1 MRSSPPKPAVDHDAC
16 GVGFIAQLG
25 SQGSRDVVER
35 ALIALARLS
44 HRGGV
49 DADGLSGD
57 GAGLLIPIPKDF
69 IRERARD
76 LSIQLPD
83 SFGLG
88 MVFIPPGQEL
98 PACSAIESAAATSG
112 LRCLGWRVV
121 PTSPSLLG
129 PSALGSMPVIR
140 QCFFES
146 EDPCTDLERQ
156 LFLMRKRVESR
167 SIPGLYFCS
176 LSSRV
181 LVYKGLLTPLQLR
194 AFYSDLAAED
204 FTAPFAIFHQ
214 RYSTNTSPSWQL
226 AQPFRYVA
234 HNGEI
239 NAISANRRWTRA
251 REATLRREFAA
262 DDSFHVLEEG
272 VSDSASF
279 DNVLE
284 VFLRQNYNVA
294 AAMLRMVP
302 PAWESDSRTFVKL
315 RTYLDKAA
323 RRQEP
328 WDGPAALV
336 FSDGQMVGA
345 KLDRNGLRPMRYVLT
360 SDGLLVVGSEVG
372 LADLRDKQ
380 VIERNRL
387 GPGEILLVDA
397 LAGAIFRN
405 NNEVSEL
412 LGPDGLRDGAPHPY
426 NQRQTH
432 ATSPVPPSQAA
443 VTRLGPTST
452 VPPASEIEPQKLAAA
467 MGWTEDQYRLLFQPL
482 GRDGKEAIWS
492 MGDDAPPA
500 FLSSVRRSL
509 WDYCK
514 QRFAQVTN
522 PPIDPLREVHVMSL
536 NVYLDAKITAESPVL
551 DAGQMAI
558 LENEDEATTLWTT
571 AATRR
576 LVPRK
581 LGPAVQRIDFTFD
594 AANGVHAAEAALD
607 RVRDD
612 IAAAIRK
619 NPALIV
625 LTDRGTNENR
635 AALPALLALS
645 AAWKEMVLLGAHNTS
660 LVVESGQI
668 IETHHIAL
676 LIATGASAVYPYL
689 AMELSENLQPGGA
702 AKYRIA
708 VEAGLRKVLARMG
721 ISTVASYRNS
731 HLFETVGLDDEV
743 CAEFFEDASASIGG
757 KSLQNILEDTIAAHT
772 RAFAAAAAGAAAMQD
787 AGLYRFRH
795 SGERHNT
802 SPDLVRRMHSYI
814 KSPTPANYASFV
826 ELADTR
832 EPVAIRDH
840 LEIANST
847 PIPLD
852 EVEPASAILSRF
864 SAQAMSLGALS
875 PEAHRTLAIA
885 MNRLGARSNTGEGGE
900 DPSLYRFEPEAANRV
915 KQVASA
921 RFGVTAEYLCRADEL
936 EIKMA
941 QGSKPGEGG
950 QLPAIK
956 VNAYIARLRHAVPGM
971 SLISPPPHHDIYSI
985 EDLAQLIY
993 DLRAVNPAARI
1004 GVKLVSG
1011 AGVGII
1017 AAGVAKA
1024 GADVITIAGFDG
1036 GTGASPLT
1044 SIKNTG
1050 LPWEIGLRD
1059 AHAALLR
1066 AGFRDRV
1073 RLRTDGGFK
1082 FGRDVLI
1089 AALLGADEFGFGT
1102 ATLLAI
1108 GCVMARQC
1116 HLNTCPVG
1124 IATQDEKLRARFTGN
1139 PEMVMSYFQGI
1150 AAEVRERLAA
1160 LGVRSLAA
1168 ITGNASKL
1176 RPRDEWA
1183 ARSLAPLLKPI
1194 KAVTTQ
1200 LHPHRPTVSAP
1211 IEIDLPESALDIRR
1225 KLVGGVDRHKPAPL
1239 QQFLPICNADRSVG
1253 AHLSGYILRRTNFDG
1268 LAGKSVQCEFRG
1280 SAGQSFGAFLIPG
1293 LRFKLFGDAND
1304 YVGKSLSGGTIA
1316 ISAGASAAQ
1325 RGDVL
1330 AGNTVLYGA
1339 TSGKLFIAGRAG
1351 ERFAVRNSGALAV
1364 VEGVGHHG
1372 CEYMTAGVVIIL
1384 GPAGMNLGSGMTG
1397 GLTYILRDALHDE
1410 NYNHEFVRPA
1420 EIGESEETVEEDR
1433 VAAIEGTANVTA
1445 TVGAG
1450 LRAALRAQAEAAGPA
1465 RVSADQITNRDAV
1478 AGNEDEW
1485 LRHILREHFHLT
1497 NSPRARR
1504 LLESALPLPLVR
1516 LQPVHLPSTIAETWT
1531 PFLQRRDSQ
1540 PMTTPVQQDSAT
1552 AQPPLEAIRQT
1563 GESAC

>member
-1 MRSSPPKPAVDHDAC
+1 MHCSRTLLAPDHDAC

-25 SQGSRDVVER
+25 SRGSREVIER
-35 ALIALARLS
+35 ALVALTRLT

-49 DADGLSGD
+49 DSDGLSGD
-57 GAGLLIPIPKDF
+57 GAGILIPIPREF
-69 IRERARD
+69 IRRCTLDEG
-76 LSIQLPD
+76 IELPEP
-83 SFGLG
+83 FALG
-88 MVFIPPGQEL
+88 MAFLPPSQEL
-98 PACSAIESAAATSG
+98 AACKVIEAAAVDSG
-112 LRCLGWRVV
+112 LRYLGTRVV
-121 PTSPSLLG
+121 PTEPLLLG
-129 PSALGSMPVIR
+129 PCALATLPVIR
-140 QCFFES
+140 QFFLAPVNS
-146 EDPCTDLERQ
+146 SSDLERQ
-156 LFLMRKRVESR
+156 LFLMRKRVEGGRISG
-167 SIPGLYFCS
+167 IYFCS
-176 LSSRV
+176 LSSEV

-194 AFYSDLAAED
+194 AFYSDLGSSD
-204 FTAPFAIFHQ
+204 FIAPFAIFHQ

-226 AQPFRYVA
+226 AQPFRCVA

-239 NAISANRRWTRA
+239 NTISANRRWTRA
-251 REATLRREFAA
+251 RERVTRQKFGAG
-262 DDSFHVLEEG
+262 DWFHVLEED

-279 DNVLE
+279 DNAIEVL
-284 VFLRQNYNVA
+284 LRQNYNVA

-302 PAWESDSRTFVKL
+302 PAWQSDPRTSAKL
-315 RTYLDKAA
+315 RVYLEKAA
-323 RRQEP
+323 REQEP

-336 FSDGQMVGA
+336 FGDGRMVGA

-360 SDGLLVVGSEVG
+360 SDGLLVAGSEVG
-372 LADLRDKQ
+372 LVNLRDKK

-387 GPGEILLVDA
+387 GPGEILLVDPQA
-397 LAGAIFRN
+397 AAIFRG

-412 LGPDGLRDGAPHPY
+412 LGSSR
-426 NQRQTH
+426 
-432 ATSPVPPSQAA
+432 ATNATAKADNESPSHSS
-443 VTRLGPTST
+443 VTRLRATAEAPSALAI
-452 VPPASEIEPQKLAAA
+452 ASQRLAGA

-482 GRDGKEAIWS
+482 GSEGKEAIWS

-500 FLSSVRRSL
+500 FLSSLKRPL
-509 WDYCK
+509 WNYCK

-522 PPIDPLREVHVMSL
+522 PPIDPLREAHVMSL
-536 NVYLDAKITAESPVL
+536 EVQLGAGIIAASPVL
-551 DAGQMAI
+551 DAGQMSA
-558 LENEDEATTLWTT
+558 LELELRLAAVSSWRDPSRALPGVVGST
-571 AATRR
+571 AVR
-576 LVPRK
+576 
-581 LGPAVQRIDFTFD
+581 RIDFTCD
-594 AANGVHAAEAALD
+594 IQGGVETANAALAH
-607 RVRDD
+607 VRHN
-612 IAAAIRK
+612 IAEVVK
-619 NPALIV
+619 QNPAVIV
-625 LTDRGTNENR
+625 LSDRTVSEKR
-635 AALPALLALS
+635 AALPALIVASL
-645 AAWKEMVLLGAHNTS
+645 AWKEIVRAGAHGVP
-660 LVVESGQI
+660 LIVESGQVV
-668 IETHHIAL
+668 ETHHIAL
-676 LIATGASAVYPYL
+676 LIAVGASAVYPYL
-689 AMELSENLQPGGA
+689 AMRLSEDLKVGGA
-702 AKYRIA
+702 ASYRVA

-731 HLFETVGLDDEV
+731 HLFETIGLDEEV
-743 CAEFFEDASASIGG
+743 CAEFFEDAASQLGGSSLKDIFAGAINTHIG
-757 KSLQNILEDTIAAHT
+757 
-772 RAFAAAAAGAAAMQD
+772 AFSAAANTAAMQD

-795 SGERHNT
+795 AGERHST
-802 SPDLVRRMHSYI
+802 SPELVRRMHGYI
-814 KSPTPANYASFV
+814 KSPTLENYGSFAA
-826 ELADTR
+826 LAENR
-832 EPVAIRDH
+832 EPVSVRDQ
-840 LEIANST
+840 LEIVPGK

-852 EVEPASAILSRF
+852 QVESDTAILSRF
-864 SAQAMSLGALS
+864 CAQAMSLGALS

-900 DPSLYRFEPEAANRV
+900 DPRLYRLEPEAANRV

-956 VNAYIARLRHAVPGM
+956 VNSYIARLRHAVAGM

-993 DLRAVNPAARI
+993 DLHAVNPAARI

-1050 LPWEIGLRD
+1050 LPWEVGLRD
-1059 AHAALLR
+1059 AHSALLR

-1073 RLRTDGGFK
+1073 RLRVDGGFK

-1124 IATQDEKLRARFTGN
+1124 IATQDEKLRARFAGN
-1139 PEMVMSYFQGI
+1139 PEMVMAYFRGV
-1150 AAEVRERLAA
+1150 AAEVRERMAA
-1160 LGVRSLAA
+1160 IGVGSLAEIIGA
-1168 ITGNASKL
+1168 AEKL
-1176 RPRDEWA
+1176 RPRNDWA
-1183 ARSLAPLLKPI
+1183 ARSLAPLLEPAKP
-1194 KAVTTQ
+1194 APATPQ
-1200 LHPHRPTVSAP
+1200 NRPSFAAL
-1211 IEIDLPESALDIRR
+1211 IEMQLPESAIDIRR
-1225 KLVGGVDRHKPAPL
+1225 KLLIGVEHVKPPL
-1239 QQFLPICNADRSVG
+1239 QAQPFSPICNADRSVG
-1253 AHLSGYILRRTNFDG
+1253 AHLSGYVLRRTNFEG
-1268 LAGKSVQCEFRG
+1268 LGAKTLQCEFRG
-1280 SAGQSFGAFLIPG
+1280 SAGQSFGAFLISG

-1316 ISAGASAAQ
+1316 ISAGAVAAQ

-1364 VEGVGHHG
+1364 VEGVGQHG
-1372 CEYMTAGVVIIL
+1372 CEYMTAGIVMIL

-1397 GLTYILRDALHDE
+1397 GLTYVLRDALSE
-1410 NYNHEFVRPA
+1410 GNYNPEFVRPA
-1420 EIGESEETVEEDR
+1420 QIGDTDKVKSRETPYCSEQSRESMLLTEE
-1433 VAAIEGTANVTA
+1433 
-1445 TVGAG
+1445 
-1450 LRAALRAQAEAAGPA
+1450 
-1465 RVSADQITNRDAV
+1465 
-1478 AGNEDEW
+1478 EW
-1485 LRHILREHFHLT
+1485 LRHILREHFHMT

-1516 LQPVHLPSTIAETWT
+1516 LQPLHLPCSIDETWGPFMQRRGPLDIAVHKSTNVLPAEPVAETG
-1531 PFLQRRDSQ
+1531 Q
-1540 PMTTPVQQDSAT
+1540 
-1552 AQPPLEAIRQT
+1552 
-1563 GESAC
+1563 SAC